1 MGDKDPNGRQRLES
15 GKFQI
20 MARKCSR
27 TFSEVFVVV
36 LQIKQSSAGEKS

>member
-1 MGDKDPNGRQRLES
+1 MCYEDSNGMQRLES

-27 TFSEVFVVV
+27 TFSEVFVAV
-36 LQIKQSSAGEKS
+36 LQLKQS

>member
-1 MGDKDPNGRQRLES
+1 MCDKDPNGMQRLES

-27 TFSEVFVVV
+27 TFSEVFVAV
-36 LQIKQSSAGEKS
+36 LQIKQS